1 MLNSLV
7 AGKATGLDG
16 LSSKILILSAPII
29 SPWLT
34 VIFNQSFRTGI
45 FPHGWKLAKVSPL
58 FKNKKGN
65 KRNNPD
71 HYRPI
76 SILPVV
82 EKVSERIVYNQLY
95 NYLTKNNLLTKN
107 QSGFRTNHSTVTSLL
122 HTTNEIYTNADNGLI
137 TGNVFIDL
145 KKAFDSVN
153 HEILLRKLDLYGL
166 KGITLQWFKSFLS
179 NR

>member
-7 AGKATGLDG
+7 AGRATGLDG
-16 LSSKILILSAPII
+16 LSSKIPRLSTSII

-45 FPHGWKLAKVSPL
+45 FPDEWKLAKVSPL

-82 EKVSERIVYNQLY
+82 AKVSERIVYNQLY
-95 NYLTKNNLLTKN
+95 NYLTKNNLLTKK
-107 QSGFRTNHSTVTSLL
+107 QSGFRTNHSTVTSLF
-122 HTTNEIYTNADNGLI
+122 TYN
-137 TGNVFIDL
+137 
-145 KKAFDSVN
+145 
-153 HEILLRKLDLYGL
+153 
-166 KGITLQWFKSFLS
+166 Q
-179 NR
+179 

>member
-45 FPHGWKLAKVSPL
+45 FPDEWKLAKVSPL

-82 EKVSERIVYNQLY
+82 AKVSETELFII
-95 NYLTKNNLLTKN
+95 NY
-107 QSGFRTNHSTVTSLL
+107 
-122 HTTNEIYTNADNGLI
+122 I
-137 TGNVFIDL
+137 T
-145 KKAFDSVN
+145 
-153 HEILLRKLDLYGL
+153 ILLKT
-166 KGITLQWFKSFLS
+166 IF
-179 NR
+179 